1 MPLKY
6 LNRNNNSSVISVGN
20 SVLFNGSNQY
30 LSIPGNAAF
39 AFETGNFT
47 IEWWQYM
54 TSQPSNP
61 RVFSIGNYPSTTIG
75 VSIEGG
81 TFYLWE
87 NSGIGFNYSLTAGGY
102 LNRWL
107 HFAISRN
114 NGTTSIFKDG
124 IQIGSSYS
132 DTNNINNT
140 STALSIGQESSPSSN
155 SYFPGY
161 ISNFRIVK
169 GTALYTSNF
178 TPPTSPLTAI
188 ANTSLLTCQS
198 ATIIDNSSN
207 NFTITNN
214 GAATVSS
221 TAPFTTINI
230 PSGVRFLNKSN
241 VAILLPGTQKAIF
254 GYGTSNVTNLV
265 SNVGVVATDTT
276 GVGTARYSLAAAG
289 YGTDK
294 AIFGYGYIYSDVDI
308 YYAITNLVSN
318 TGVVATDTTGVG
330 TARYRLAAT
339 GYGTDKAIFGYG
351 YNNSYRSITNLV
363 SNTGVVATDTTG
375 VGTARWSLAA
385 AGYGSDKAIFGYGN
399 NNNNLS
405 MTNLVSNTGVV
416 ATDTTGVGT
425 ARWGLAAAG
434 YGTDKAIFGYGYNA
448 GAKSMTNLVSNNG
461 VVATD
466 TTGVGTARYNL
477 AAAGYGSD
485 KAIFGYGN
493 NDSINVS
500 MTNLVSNTGVVAT
513 DTTGVGTARFGLAA
527 AGFSVSYAPTT
538 SNFKVKKIYAD
549 PIIYVTQKAI
559 FGYGLTSNYVSIT
572 NLVSNIGVVSTDTT
586 GVGTQRAYLAAAG
599 YGTDKAIFGY
609 GENGGGFKS
618 ITNLVSNTGV
628 VATDTT
634 GVGTTRAQLAA
645 VGYGRD
651 KAIFGYG
658 YNSSYVR
665 VSITN
670 LVSNVGVVA
679 TDTTGVGNARYAL
692 AAIRYGGGQAMFAYG
707 QTDGNNNA
715 LSTINLVSDTG
726 VVASDTTAADGSP
739 RRACAGADY
748 GGDKGILGFGL
759 SGGSYMRSTNL
770 VSNTGV
776 IASDTA
782 NYYSSG
788 NAQERSLLA
797 ASGYGG
803 DKAIFGF
810 GEVNSTRYS
819 ITNLVSNTG
828 VVASNTANSNPTGR
842 YGLAAAG
849 FSLT

>member
-230 PSGVRFLNKSN
+230 PSGVRFLNRSN
-241 VAILLPGTQKAIF
+241 IPILLPGTQKAIF

-265 SNVGVVATDTT
+265 SNTGVVATDTA
-276 GVGTARYSLAAAG
+276 GVGTSRYGLAAAG
-289 YGTDK
+289 YGGDK
-294 AIFGYGYIYSDVDI
+294 AIFGYGR
-308 YYAITNLVSN
+308 TNSN
-318 TGVVATDTTGVG
+318 PV
-330 TARYRLAAT
+330 
-339 GYGTDKAIFGYG
+339 
-351 YNNSYRSITNLV
+351 SITNLV
-363 SNTGVVATDTTG
+363 SNTGVVATDTAG
-375 VGTARWSLAA
+375 VGTARNYLAA
-385 AGYGSDKAIFGYGN
+385 AGYGSDKAIFGYGDAESGAR
-399 NNNNLS
+399 LS

-425 ARWGLAAAG
+425 ARG
-434 YGTDKAIFGYGYNA
+434 Y
-448 GAKSMTNLVSNNG
+448 
-461 VVATD
+461 
-466 TTGVGTARYNL
+466 L

-485 KAIFGYGN
+485 KAIFGHGN
-493 NDSINVS
+493 PYNYTAATSI
-500 MTNLVSNTGVVAT
+500 TNLVSNTGVVAT

-549 PIIYVTQKAI
+549 PALITT
-559 FGYGLTSNYVSIT
+559 GLTLYFDAGNASSYPGSGTTWTDLTGNGNTGTLANGPTYTSSFGGGIVFDGINDQVNIPSTYIPIKFGTSAYSIEMWIRPASIT
-572 NLVSNIGVVSTDTT
+572 NRQGLVCTDGGSGTAPVFAIQGQGTNGAVGCGTFSFGDTVNTGTNNGVSLNQWAHVVLSRASTSSNDAFIYINSTLKATGT
-586 GVGTQRAYLAAAG
+586 LSTNYSGTHGVGIGYTPTAG
-599 YGTDKAIFGY
+599 EYFSGTIAI
-609 GENGGGFKS
+609 
-618 ITNLVSNTGV
+618 
-628 VATDTT
+628 
-634 GVGTTRAQLAA
+634 
-645 VGYGRD
+645 
-651 KAIFGYG
+651 
-658 YNSSYVR
+658 VR
-665 VSITN
+665 IYK
-670 LVSNVGVVA
+670 G
-679 TDTTGVGNARYAL
+679 YAL
-692 AAIRYGGGQAMFAYG
+692 SSGDVLQNY
-707 QTDGNNNA
+707 
-715 LSTINLVSDTG
+715 NLTK
-726 VVASDTTAADGSP
+726 T
-739 RRACAGADY
+739 R
-748 GGDKGILGFGL
+748 FGL
-759 SGGSYMRSTNL
+759 
-770 VSNTGV
+770 
-776 IASDTA
+776 
-782 NYYSSG
+782 
-788 NAQERSLLA
+788 
-797 ASGYGG
+797 
-803 DKAIFGF
+803 
-810 GEVNSTRYS
+810 
-819 ITNLVSNTG
+819 
-828 VVASNTANSNPTGR
+828 
-842 YGLAAAG
+842 
-849 FSLT
+849 

>member
-1 MPLKY
+1 M
-6 LNRNNNSSVISVGN
+6 ISVGN

-30 LSIPGNAAF
+30 LTLPASSNWAM
-39 AFETGNFT
+39 TGNFT
-47 IEWWQYM
+47 VECWVN
-54 TSQPSNP
+54 TNLPSNY
-61 RVFSIGNYPSTTIG
+61 SGTILSLG
-75 VSIEGG
+75 SNSSAYAGLRFQITRASSGATPVSIEVLISTSGG
-81 TFYLWE
+81 SWGLTGATSALMVNGIW
-87 NSGIGFNYSLTAGGY
+87 NHVAVVRSGGVVTVYINGVGYNIGT
-102 LNRWL
+102 
-107 HFAISRN
+107 I
-114 NGTTSIFKDG
+114 NGTLYAGPYNAIGKLDG
-124 IQIGSSYS
+124 YS
-132 DTNNINNT
+132 PNPFYYN
-140 STALSIGQESSPSSN
+140 
-155 SYFPGY
+155 GY
-161 ISNFRIVK
+161 ISNLRILN

-230 PSGVRFLNKSN
+230 PSGVRFLNRSN

-254 GYGTSNVTNLV
+254 GYGTSNVTNIV
-265 SNVGVVATDTT
+265 SNVGVVANDTA
-276 GVGTARYSLAAAG
+276 GVGTSRTGLAAAG
-289 YGTDK
+289 YGSDK
-294 AIFGYGYIYSDVDI
+294 AIFGYGYDSFTPYTSV
-308 YYAITNLVSN
+308 TNKVSN
-318 TGVVATDTTGVG
+318 TGVIATDTAGVG
-330 TARYRLAAT
+330 TGRRRLAAA
-339 GYGTDKAIFGYG
+339 GYGSDKAIFGFGDNATYL
-351 YNNSYRSITNLV
+351 SITNLV
-363 SNTGVVATDTTG
+363 SNTGVVAGNTSGIEVARLNLAAASYGTDKAIFGYGYKPGGKISITSLVSNTGVLAGDTTG
-375 VGTARWSLAA
+375 VGTVREYLAAAGYGSDKAIFGYGTDSSIFSMTNKVSNTGVVATDTAGVGTARYSLAA
-385 AGYGSDKAIFGYGN
+385 AGYGSDKAIFGYGGN
-399 NNNNLS
+399 GSIALS

-425 ARWGLAAAG
+425 SR
-434 YGTDKAIFGYGYNA
+434 
-448 GAKSMTNLVSNNG
+448 SE
-461 VVATD
+461 
-466 TTGVGTARYNL
+466 
-477 AAAGYGSD
+477 
-485 KAIFGYGN
+485 
-493 NDSINVS
+493 
-500 MTNLVSNTGVVAT
+500 
-513 DTTGVGTARFGLAA
+513 LAA

-549 PIIYVTQKAI
+549 PIVFIGTQKAI